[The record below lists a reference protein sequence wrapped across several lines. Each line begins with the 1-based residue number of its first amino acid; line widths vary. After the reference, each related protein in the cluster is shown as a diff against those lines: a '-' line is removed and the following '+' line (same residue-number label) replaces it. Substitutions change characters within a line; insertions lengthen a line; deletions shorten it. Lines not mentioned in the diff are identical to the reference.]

1 MNGGPPHWIPTETG
15 PRLGDPLFL
24 SKTRARGVAE
34 GRAGARAGGWERP
47 SSGVQIIFT
56 SATSGWTL
64 TGREARRASRCPGQV
79 RDRGSVGRALPKPG
93 ASACAW
99 TSRPPPGASVLRLQ
113 ALPLGVP
120 RPRTAARRAPSRPSQ
135 CPQSCV
141 RLHEAPLHAPAR
153 AQPCEVRAEVRADCP
168 GLGGVGHRSPAA
180 LLPGRPCRLS
190 GLTPSAVNG
199 GSCCDSLCSGGPSTC
214 TVGPGGPCSCRSV
227 PSRADLPQGTA
238 GLRGLHFANAP
249 HGVCCRAGVT
259 VEADRRMDG
268 QVGAQVHG
276 KIEALTGWITG
287 LGNSAEPSRWPRPCS
302 PLGPADLIAAA

>member
-1 MNGGPPHWIPTETG
+1 MNGGPPHWIPIETG

-47 SSGVQIIFT
+47 SSGVKIIFT
-56 SATSGWTL
+56 SATLGWTL

-120 RPRTAARRAPSRPSQ
+120 RPRTAARPAPSSPSQ

-168 GLGGVGHRSPAA
+168 GPGGVATGPQPLRFPA
-180 LLPGRPCRLS
+180 GR
-190 GLTPSAVNG
+190 A
-199 GSCCDSLCSGGPSTC
+199 GSQASRPQPSTGEAAA
-214 TVGPGGPCSCRSV
+214 TLSALGAPAHARWVLVGPVAVAPFRAV
-227 PSRADLPQGTA
+227 PTSPRALPVSGA
-238 GLRGLHFANAP
+238 CILPMP
-249 HGVCCRAGVT
+249 HMVSA
-259 VEADRRMDG
+259 AG
-268 QVGAQVHG
+268 QVSQWRQTGGWTDRWVHRC
-276 KIEALTGWITG
+276 TG
-287 LGNSAEPSRWPRPCS
+287 R
-302 PLGPADLIAAA
+302 

>member
-99 TSRPPPGASVLRLQ
+99 TSRPPPGASVP
-113 ALPLGVP
+113 LPAGP
-120 RPRTAARRAPSRPSQ
+120 PPRSSRPRTAAGPAPSSPSQ

-168 GLGGVGHRSPAA
+168 GPGGVATGPQPLCFPA
-180 LLPGRPCRLS
+180 GR
-190 GLTPSAVNG
+190 A
-199 GSCCDSLCSGGPSTC
+199 GSQASRPQPSTGEAAA
-214 TVGPGGPCSCRSV
+214 TLSALGAPARARWVLVGPVAVAPFRAV
-227 PSRADLPQGTA
+227 PTSPRALPVSGACT
-238 GLRGLHFANAP
+238 LPMP
-249 HGVCCRAGVT
+249 HMVSA
-259 VEADRRMDG
+259 AG
-268 QVGAQVHG
+268 QVSQWRQTGGWTDRWVHRC
-276 KIEALTGWITG
+276 TG
-287 LGNSAEPSRWPRPCS
+287 R
-302 PLGPADLIAAA
+302 

>member
-99 TSRPPPGASVLRLQ
+99 TSRPPPGASVPRLQ

-120 RPRTAARRAPSRPSQ
+120 RPRTA
-135 CPQSCV
+135 
-141 RLHEAPLHAPAR
+141 
-153 AQPCEVRAEVRADCP
+153 
-168 GLGGVGHRSPAA
+168 
-180 LLPGRPCRLS
+180 PGRHRLVLRSVHRAVCGSTRCRSTPQQGHSRARSGRRS
-190 GLTPSAVNG
+190 GLTVPGQAVWPQVSSRSASRPAVQALRPRALSRQRGKPPRLSLLWGPQHVHG
-199 GSCCDSLCSGGPSTC
+199 GSWW
-214 TVGPGGPCSCRSV
+214 
-227 PSRADLPQGTA
+227 
-238 GLRGLHFANAP
+238 
-249 HGVCCRAGVT
+249 
-259 VEADRRMDG
+259 
-268 QVGAQVHG
+268 
-276 KIEALTGWITG
+276 AL
-287 LGNSAEPSRWPRPCS
+287 
-302 PLGPADLIAAA
+302 